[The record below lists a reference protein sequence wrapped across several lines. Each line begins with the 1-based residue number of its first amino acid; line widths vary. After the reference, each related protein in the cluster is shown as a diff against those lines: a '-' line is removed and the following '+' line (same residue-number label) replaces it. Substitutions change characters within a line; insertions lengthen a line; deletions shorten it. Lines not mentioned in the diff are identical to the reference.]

1 MTVSSRCS
9 KEIVLDESTL
19 LSFRWRGEIPK
30 CVSNF
35 IKKTPMKEVST
46 ELNNFVSLWKANGLS
61 FRLLRKGGT

>member
-1 MTVSSRCS
+1 MIVSSRCS

-35 IKKTPMKEVST
+35 IKKTPMKEVSNRI
-46 ELNNFVSLWKANGLS
+46 E
-61 FRLLRKGGT
+61 